1 MILQLLKM
9 GGVAKVVMAG
19 TRDFRLEMARRFG
32 ADEAVN
38 IRRED
43 LTKKIAGWFPFGVD
57 AVFESSGTTGGLQS
71 AFDIIKSN
79 GSVVVFS
86 IITERMKEFDPSF
99 LYLKEPIIYGSK
111 GAGGAFPEAIR
122 LLEEKKLQI
131 LPMITHRFP
140 LEETAK
146 AFKVFSDKVAD
157 ALRIVIDVRP

>member
-1 MILQLLKM
+1 
-9 GGVAKVVMAG
+9 VMAG
-19 TRDFRLEMARRFG
+19 TREFRLDMARRFG
-32 ADEAVN
+32 AADTVN
-38 IRRED
+38 IRKED
-43 LTKKIAGWFPFGVD
+43 LAEKISGWFPFGVD
-57 AVFESSGTTGGLQS
+57 AVYECSGTTGGLQS
-71 AFDIIKSN
+71 AFDIVRSN
-79 GSVVVFS
+79 GSIVVFS

-111 GAGGAFPEAIR
+111 GASGMFGEAMK